1 MANEK
6 RKTWQQD
13 PHRRENILKATLDC
27 IELHGVVCTTY
38 RKISEL
44 SGVPLGSLTHYFPSM
59 QELLLE
65 AFQLLAQC
73 VSTRFAAAIRKAKTK
88 EDACNAIVDVI
99 FERFTFG
106 TRTIQLTC
114 ELYIFAGRNSVM
126 KNVMKDWMLEIRGSL
141 ELFFSPLSAVA
152 LDALIE
158 GVILHRSVIP
168 IAREDAY
175 KMIARLSDL

>member
-1 MANEK
+1 MTNEK
-6 RKTWQQD
+6 RKTWRQD
-13 PHRRENILKATLDC
+13 PHRREHILNATLDC
-27 IELHGVVCTTY
+27 IELHGVACTTY

-88 EDACNAIVDVI
+88 EDACHAIVDVI
-99 FERFTFG
+99 FERSTFG

-114 ELYIFAGRNSVM
+114 ELYIFAGRNPVM
-126 KNVMKDWMLEIRGSL
+126 KNVMRDWMLEIRVSL
-141 ELFFSPLSAVA
+141 ELYFSSLSAVA

-158 GVILHRSVIP
+158 GIILHRSVIP

-175 KMIARLSDL
+175 KMIVRLSEL

>member
-1 MANEK
+1 
-6 RKTWQQD
+6 
-13 PHRRENILKATLDC
+13 
-27 IELHGVVCTTY
+27 
-38 RKISEL
+38 
-44 SGVPLGSLTHYFPSM
+44 M

-73 VSTRFAAAIRKAKTK
+73 VSTRFAAVIRKAKTK

>member
-1 MANEK
+1 MTTEK

-13 PHRRENILKATLDC
+13 PNRREHILQVTLDC
-27 IELHGVVCTTY
+27 IELHGIACTTY

-73 VSTRFAAAIRKAKTK
+73 VSTRFAGAIRIAKNK
-88 EDACNAIVDVI
+88 EDACHAIVDVI
-99 FERFTFG
+99 FERSTFG

-114 ELYIFAGRNSVM
+114 ELYSFACRSPVM
-126 KNVMKDWMLEIRGSL
+126 KSVMKDWMLEIRGSL
-141 ELFFSPLSAVA
+141 ELYFSPLSAVA

-158 GVILHRSVIP
+158 GIILHRSVIP
-168 IAREDAY
+168 IAREDAH
-175 KMIARLSDL
+175 KMIVRLSDL

>member
-1 MANEK
+1 
-6 RKTWQQD
+6 
-13 PHRRENILKATLDC
+13 
-27 IELHGVVCTTY
+27 
-38 RKISEL
+38 
-44 SGVPLGSLTHYFPSM
+44 
-59 QELLLE
+59 
-65 AFQLLAQC
+65 
-73 VSTRFAAAIRKAKTK
+73 
-88 EDACNAIVDVI
+88 
-99 FERFTFG
+99 
-106 TRTIQLTC
+106 
-114 ELYIFAGRNSVM
+114 M